1 VTAAAEGRAP
11 LLDRHEAAR
20 LVRSKTARISRCNAV
35 SSAICARSRAI
46 AGSDS
51 AAIFA
56 ASEDADAVLRRV
68 EDAVRRRSETVAVAG
83 KRLGLDPSK
92 IRLEDVALAAGPE
105 RPALSAAVAEL
116 RAVLAK
122 VAERNRRNA
131 ELAKNAAELNA
142 ALLRAIFGAEAEEP
156 RYGRNGAAVRETA
169 EPSRFVREV

>member
-20 LVRSKTARISRCNAV
+20 LRAQIAEETALQREILAV
-35 SSAICARSRAI
+35 LERTSRAI